1 MRTIIV
7 HILAFSLL
15 AAFIPGCKTNDKL
28 RIGVCMGPLHER
40 WIKDTDYLQ
49 HYLEAKGAV
58 AVIVKAYG
66 DEAEQTRQA
75 KMLIDEEDI
84 DVLIII
90 PINSETAGR
99 IVDYAKG
106 KGIKVIAYDRI
117 VKNCELDFYISFD
130 NVRVGEIQADYL
142 TRIKPV
148 GNYAILGGDPRDNN
162 SILLKLGQMNILQ
175 PLVTKGDI
183 KIVLDQNVPNW
194 DSVAAYEI
202 IRDFL
207 EQNTKLDA
215 IIASNDGLSGGACR
229 ALQER
234 GLERKVLLSGQDAET
249 EACKRIVQS
258 HQTMT
263 VYKVV
268 ESMAHSA
275 ANIAISLANGEALP
289 NSQTTIFNGKM
300 MVPAV
305 LLSSMIPVAKEN
317 IRMTVIA
324 DGYLDEK
331 VVFGAQ

>member
-7 HILAFSLL
+7 NILVLSLL
-15 AAFIPGCKTNDKL
+15 AVIIPGCSKNEGLKVG
-28 RIGVCMGPLHER
+28 ISMGPQYER
-40 WIKDTDYLQ
+40 WIKDGDFLQQYLK
-49 HYLEAKGAV
+49 AKGA
-58 AVIVKAYG
+58 AVVMVKANG
-66 DEAEQTRQA
+66 DEEEQARQT
-75 KMLIDEEDI
+75 KQLIDNEDI

-117 VKNCELDFYISFD
+117 VKNCDLDFYISFD

-148 GNYAILGGDPRDNN
+148 GNYAILGGDPKDNN
-162 SILLKLGQMNILQ
+162 SVLLKLGQMNILQ

-183 KIVLDQNVPNW
+183 KIILDENVPNW
-194 DSVAAYEI
+194 DSVAAYQI
-202 IRDFL
+202 ISDFL
-207 EQNTKLDA
+207 KQNKKLDA
-215 IIASNDGLSGGACR
+215 IVASNDGLSGGACR
-229 ALQER
+229 ALQEF
-234 GLERKVLLSGQDAET
+234 GLEKKVLTSGQDAET
-249 EACKRIVQS
+249 EACKRIVEGK
-258 HQTMT
+258 QTMT
-263 VYKVV
+263 VYKVI

-275 ANIAISLANGEALP
+275 ANIAISLAKGEELP
-289 NSQTTIFNGKM
+289 NSQTTVFNGKI

-331 VVFGAQ
+331 QVFGQ

>member
-7 HILAFSLL
+7 HILVLSLL
-15 AAFIPGCKTNDKL
+15 AAIIPGCSKSEKL
-28 RIGVCMGPLHER
+28 RIGVSMGPLHER
-40 WIKDTDYLQ
+40 WIKDSDYLQ

-58 AVIVKAYG
+58 AIVAKANG
-66 DEAEQTRQA
+66 DEEEQARQA
-75 KMLIDEEDI
+75 KQLIDEEDI

-99 IVDYAKG
+99 IVDYAKSQ
-106 KGIKVIAYDRI
+106 GIKVVAYDRI
-117 VKNCELDFYISFD
+117 VKNCDLDFYISFD
-130 NVRVGEIQADYL
+130 NIRVGEIQADYL

-148 GNYAILGGDPRDNN
+148 GNYAILGGDPKDNN
-162 SILLKLGQMNILQ
+162 SVLLKLGQMNILQ

-183 KIVLDQNVPNW
+183 KIVLDQNVPGW

-207 EQNTKLDA
+207 KLNIKLDA
-215 IIASNDGLSGGACR
+215 VVASNDGLSGGAYR
-229 ALQER
+229 ALQEH
-234 GLERKVLLSGQDAET
+234 GLDKKVLLSGQDAET
-249 EACKRIVQS
+249 EACKRIVQGQ
-258 HQTMT
+258 QTMT

-275 ANIAISLANGEALP
+275 ANIAISLANNEVLP
-289 NSQTTIFNGKM
+289 NSQTTVFNGKM
-300 MVPAV
+300 MVPAI

-331 VVFGAQ
+331 EVFGDQ